1 MGDSEMGLDSPEG
14 TLGNP
19 RDVEKVRLASHAL
32 DIGYSDAAVAARLRR
47 LGRSL
52 KDQPSPTPVV
62 KGDPEF
68 SDAVINQRLE
78 RLKKKIQE
86 EKSK

>member
-1 MGDSEMGLDSPEG
+1 MGLDSPEG

-19 RDVEKVRLASHAL
+19 RDSEKVRLASQVL

-47 LGRSL
+47 LGGGL
-52 KDQPSPTPVV
+52 KDQPATPVV

-68 SDAVINQRLE
+68 SEAAIAR
-78 RLKKKIQE
+78 RLKRLQE
-86 EKSK
+86 EKRNEQA

>member
-1 MGDSEMGLDSPEG
+1 MESPEG

-19 RDVEKVRLASHAL
+19 RDNDRVRLASQAL

-47 LGRSL
+47 LGGNV
-52 KDQPSPTPVV
+52 KDQPSPKPVV

-68 SDAVINQRLE
+68 SDAAVAA
-78 RLKKKIQE
+78 RLKRLQKKIQE
-86 EKSK
+86 EKRNEQA

>member
-1 MGDSEMGLDSPEG
+1 MGLDSPEG

-19 RDVEKVRLASHAL
+19 RDNDKVRLASHAL

-47 LGRSL
+47 LGGSV
-52 KDQPSPTPVV
+52 KDQPATPVV

-78 RLKKKIQE
+78 RLKKEIQE
-86 EKSK
+86 EKRNEA